1 MEQVVLTEFFQEVV
15 YLLTDL
21 TPIQAPPRRLLD
33 LVRGHCTIVNGLHYR
48 RDATL
53 REDHSQ
59 LRMGHAPHLL
69 AILNNTVVGLMAR
82 QGRTNLA
89 EVWW

>member
-1 MEQVVLTEFFQEVV
+1 M
-15 YLLTDL
+15 
-21 TPIQAPPRRLLD
+21 
-33 LVRGHCTIVNGLHYR
+33 
-48 RDATL
+48 

-89 EVWW
+89 EAWWWEFAYQFDQALATLFASTGGTRLCNVPDACPA